1 MMEAKME
8 LKQMIEKLNHHQTT
22 SVELV
27 KEAIQLHDQFRDKNA
42 IGSVNPKALQM
53 AEMLDLERQN
63 GQLRSPLHGIPIAI
77 KDNILYN
84 DGTPTTCNSYAF
96 KDFYAPFNATVVE
109 SIIQAGMIPLFK
121 ANLSEFAYFMSEH
134 APSGYGSMYG
144 QVKHPFDE
152 SIDPLGSSTG
162 SAVAVKLGIVPIA
175 IGSETNGSLMAPAY
189 QCQIVSFKPTFG
201 LVSKYGIIPISHTQ
215 DTAGP
220 MGNHVLDCALLFDQ
234 MMTQDSN
241 DSDTLQ
247 HPIKPV
253 SEHIESPLEASKIGL
268 LYFSNYEYDEINSH
282 IMTEA
287 AIRLEAMGHTV
298 VKITIEHPKMDNEKT
313 LLVEFKAGMN
323 NFLSSVQ
330 PHIHLKTLSELIAFH
345 EANAERCL
353 KYGQTI
359 LVDSDQTSGYLLDE
373 AYLSERQALLS
384 NARMLEDILYK
395 EDLVAVASPLWL
407 SFAPIF
413 GNPSV
418 CIPAGIYDHKPKAM
432 VFVGKRYDDENV
444 LRLTHQY
451 ETYQK

>member
-1 MMEAKME
+1 MT
-8 LKQMIEKLNHHQTT
+8 LKTMIQQLENHQTT
-22 SVELV
+22 SVDLV
-27 KEAIQLHDQFRDKNA
+27 KRAIQLHEQYLEKNA
-42 IGSVNPKALQM
+42 IGSVNPHALEM
-53 AEMLDLERQN
+53 AEKLDLERKI
-63 GQLRSPLHGIPIAI
+63 GQVRSSLHGIPIAI

-84 DGTPTTCNSYAF
+84 DGTPTTCNAYAF
-96 KDFYAPFNATVVE
+96 KDFYAPFNATIVE

-162 SAVAVKLGIVPIA
+162 SAVAVKLGIVPLA

-241 DSDTLQ
+241 DADTLH
-247 HPIKPV
+247 HPIKSV
-253 SEHIESPLEASKIGL
+253 STHIERPLDASRIGL
-268 LYFSNYEYDEINSH
+268 LYFSNYEYDEMNSN

-287 AIRLEAMGHTV
+287 ANRLEAMGHTV

-323 NFLSSVQ
+323 KFLSSVQ
-330 PHIHLKTLSELIAFH
+330 PHMHLQSLSELIAYH

-359 LVDSDQTSGYLLDE
+359 LIDSDQTSSDLLDDS
-373 AYLSERQALLS
+373 YIKERQALLS
-384 NARMLEDILYK
+384 NARMMEDILYK
-395 EDLVAVASPLWL
+395 DDLVAVASPLWL
-407 SFAPIF
+407 SFAPIY

-418 CIPAGIYDHKPKAM
+418 CIPAGIHDQKPKAM
-432 VFVGKRYDDENV
+432 VFVGKRYDDEKL
-444 LRLTHQY
+444 LRLAHQY